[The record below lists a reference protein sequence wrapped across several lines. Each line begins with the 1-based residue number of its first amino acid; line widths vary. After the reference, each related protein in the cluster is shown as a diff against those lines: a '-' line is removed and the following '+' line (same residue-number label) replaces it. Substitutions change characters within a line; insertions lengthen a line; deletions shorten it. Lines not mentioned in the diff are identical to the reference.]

1 MHEHAVTAALT
12 VSFQRYPY
20 PPSGWVETLPKSRGA
35 LPLALAAPGHVLLAC
50 PVGEALWIGL
60 VAARRE
66 ERSSQVGVVAQL
78 ASGERVDLATGTAL
92 VPGTDPAGGVESAS
106 GLPRPAFAV
115 PPRFAVEGI
124 ARQDGGW
131 WALAL
136 GASGP
141 EAPACVGL
149 ELAVWTGPAAA
160 PVPEGAGGAGP
171 LRDPADRID
180 PTPPDDPTG
189 GPPSPPGTELPSGPP
204 VLVRVELVDAAGFEA
219 ATGRRVPDPTGDDA
233 TYGGWRLP

>member
-66 ERSSQVGVVAQL
+66 ERSSQVGAVAQL

-92 VPGTDPAGGVESAS
+92 VPGTDPAGGVESGS

-171 LRDPADRID
+171 LRDPADRLEPAP
-180 PTPPDDPTG
+180 PTGPTG
-189 GPPSPPGTELPSGPP
+189 GPPSPPGTEPPAGPP

-219 ATGRRVPDPTGDDA
+219 ATGRRVPDPTRDDA

>member
-1 MHEHAVTAALT
+1 MHEHAVTDALT

-20 PPSGWVETLPKSRGA
+20 PPSGWVETLPRSRGA
-35 LPLALAAPGHVLLAC
+35 LPLAPAAPGHLLLAC
-50 PVGEALWIGL
+50 PMGEAFWIGL
-60 VAARRE
+60 VPARRE
-66 ERSSQVGVVAQL
+66 ERSSQVGVVARL

-92 VPGTDPAGGVESAS
+92 VPGTDPAGGVESGS

-141 EAPACVGL
+141 EVPACVGL

-160 PVPEGAGGAGP
+160 PVPGGPGGP
-171 LRDPADRID
+171 RPFRDAADRID
-180 PTPPDDPTG
+180 PARSTGPTV

-219 ATGRRVPDPTGDDA
+219 ATGRRVPDPAGDDA

>member
-136 GASGP
+136 GASAP

-160 PVPEGAGGAGP
+160 PVPEGAGGARP
-171 LRDPADRID
+171 LRDPTDRID
-180 PTPPDDPTG
+180 PAPPTGPTG
-189 GPPSPPGTELPSGPP
+189 GPPPPPGAEPPAGPP

>member
-1 MHEHAVTAALT
+1 MHEHAVTDALT

-35 LPLALAAPGHVLLAC
+35 LPLALAAPGHLLLAC

-60 VAARRE
+60 VAARPE

-78 ASGERVDLATGTAL
+78 ASGELVDLATGTAL

-106 GLPRPAFAV
+106 GLPRPASAV

-136 GASGP
+136 GASAP

-160 PVPEGAGGAGP
+160 PVPEGPGGARP
-171 LRDPADRID
+171 LRDPADHID
-180 PTPPDDPTG
+180 PARPTGPTG
-189 GPPSPPGTELPSGPP
+189 GPPSPPGTGPPAGPP
-204 VLVRVELVDAAGFEA
+204 VLVRVDLVDAAGFEA
-219 ATGRRVPDPTGDDA
+219 ATGRRVADPTGDDA

>member
-1 MHEHAVTAALT
+1 MHEHAVTDALT

-35 LPLALAAPGHVLLAC
+35 LPLALAAPGHLLLAC

-106 GLPRPAFAV
+106 GLPRPASAV

-124 ARQDGGW
+124 AHQDGGW

-136 GASGP
+136 GASAP

-160 PVPEGAGGAGP
+160 PVPEGPGGARP
-171 LRDPADRID
+171 LRDPADHID
-180 PTPPDDPTG
+180 PARPTGPTG
-189 GPPSPPGTELPSGPP
+189 GPPSPPGTEPPAGPP

-219 ATGRRVPDPTGDDA
+219 ATGRRVADPTGDDA